1 MTEVGIDNNES
12 DRGKVEIPG
21 ERLRKIARKS
31 DDEVKQEKENVT
43 APTDFSFLVHI
54 LRIGHSL
61 MDCDV

>member
-43 APTDFSFLVHI
+43 APTDFSFLVYI